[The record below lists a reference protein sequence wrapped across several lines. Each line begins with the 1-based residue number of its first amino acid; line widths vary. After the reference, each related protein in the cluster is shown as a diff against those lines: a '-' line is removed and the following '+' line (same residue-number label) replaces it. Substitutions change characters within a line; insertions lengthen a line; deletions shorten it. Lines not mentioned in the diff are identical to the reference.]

1 MAMNIKKYTISRFAL
16 GQKAFRQMN
25 SSMVVKIGIV
35 ATVTVGVHCGVIDR
49 IGFVG
54 GVCGD
59 VDGD

>member
-1 MAMNIKKYTISRFAL
+1 MAMNITKYMISRFAL
-16 GQKAFRQMN
+16 GQKAFSLMH
-25 SSMVVKIGIV
+25 SSMVVKIASI

>member
-1 MAMNIKKYTISRFAL
+1 
-16 GQKAFRQMN
+16 MN
-25 SSMVVKIGIV
+25 SSMVVKIASI